1 MKNQNKEKETNPIV
15 QHLQEL
21 WTVTEIKAGVIFGF
35 CFTCL
40 DKALG
45 GFDNAIEALAVL
57 MVLDVITGISAAWK
71 HHSLRSAIGTHG
83 LFKKAG
89 IFTCILIGYLLD
101 TAMNIDLFRDMII
114 AGFALIE
121 CMSLIENIDRMG
133 YGYIIPRFIREKL
146 KEIAKEKQLNE
157 REEN

>member
-1 MKNQNKEKETNPIV
+1 MEKTNKEKETKTIL
-15 QHLQEL
+15 QHIQEL
-21 WTVTEIKAGVIFGF
+21 WTAAELKAGAVFGL

-45 GFDNAIEALAVL
+45 GIDSTIEALAVL
-57 MVLDVITGISAAWK
+57 MALDVITGVAAAWK
-71 HHSLRSAIGTHG
+71 HHSIRSAVGTHG

-89 IFTCILIGYLLD
+89 IFVCILIGYLLD
-101 TAMNIDLFRDMII
+101 TAMSIDLFRDMII

-133 YGYIIPRFIREKL
+133 YGYIIPSFIREKL
-146 KEIAKEKQLNE
+146 KEIAREKKLNE
-157 REEN
+157 SEEK

>member
-1 MKNQNKEKETNPIV
+1 MKNQNKEKETNTIV

-21 WTVTEIKAGVIFGF
+21 WTATELKAGVIFGF

-57 MVLDVITGISAAWK
+57 MALDVITGISAAWK
-71 HHSLRSAIGTHG
+71 HHSLRSAIGAHG

-89 IFTCILIGYLLD
+89 VFTCILIGYLLD
-101 TAMNIDLFRDMII
+101 TAM
-114 AGFALIE
+114 
-121 CMSLIENIDRMG
+121 NIDRMG